1 MLLRSLVKE
10 TLPCSLCVCVFLFQK
25 ERRSSRGSLYVK
37 VTQSHTL
44 VQSRDYSPTPCPCCS
59 PRAHPRVASKMAATS
74 LARQL
79 QQLSVP
85 GQPSIRQVTSKTRP
99 SFLFE
104 GREAGDIDTEAVY
117 GIGCSGLQELG
128 SIDPTVL
135 SFRETLFSEDCKEY
149 DRSSATAEEERRLD
163 DELGRFLL
171 HLSPYFLLKP
181 AHCCLEWLVRAFR
194 VHSCNVDQVV
204 ECVLPY
210 YQTGLF
216 VRMVQLLPIKS
227 HSSPWHWLRPI
238 QKSGKPLS
246 HQTLINHCLSDHA
259 FLVFICEL
267 AVKSV
272 QIHCHRP
279 TGSRASVALFTS
291 TVTCSLEQTSSV
303 TEELVTAL
311 IPHLTRGLKSK
322 NKDLCAACL
331 SIVGLLCGR
340 THLVNRLVESLLGSI
355 AKVG

>member
-1 MLLRSLVKE
+1 
-10 TLPCSLCVCVFLFQK
+10 
-25 ERRSSRGSLYVK
+25 
-37 VTQSHTL
+37 
-44 VQSRDYSPTPCPCCS
+44 
-59 PRAHPRVASKMAATS
+59 MAATS

-99 SFLFE
+99 SFLFD
-104 GREAGDIDTEAVY
+104 GRQAGDIDAESVY
-117 GIGCSGLQELG
+117 DIGCSGLQELG

-135 SFRETLFSEDCKEY
+135 SFRGTLFSEDCKEY
-149 DRSSATAEEERRLD
+149 ERSSATIEEESRLNE
-163 DELGRFLL
+163 ELGRFLL
-171 HLSPYFLLKP
+171 HLSPYFLLRP

-194 VHSCNVDQVV
+194 VQSCNVDQVV
-204 ECVLPY
+204 ECILPY

-216 VRMVQLLPIKS
+216 ARMVQLLPIKR

-246 HQTLINHCLSDHA
+246 SQTLINHCLSDQA

-267 AVKSV
+267 AIKSV
-272 QIHCHRP
+272 QVHRHRP
-279 TGSRASVALFTS
+279 SGSRASVALFTS
-291 TVTCSLEQTSSV
+291 AVAGTLEQTSSV

-311 IPHLTRGLKSK
+311 TPYLTKGLRSK

-331 SIVGLLCGR
+331 SLVGLLCSR
-340 THLVNRLVESLLGSI
+340 AQLATRLVNSLLGSV
-355 AKVG
+355 AKVGWRTRLTGV

>member
-1 MLLRSLVKE
+1 MQ
-10 TLPCSLCVCVFLFQK
+10 T
-25 ERRSSRGSLYVK
+25 
-37 VTQSHTL
+37 
-44 VQSRDYSPTPCPCCS
+44 
-59 PRAHPRVASKMAATS
+59 KMAATS

-104 GREAGDIDTEAVY
+104 GREAGDIDDESIY
-117 GIGCSGLQELG
+117 DMGCSGLQELA
-128 SIDPTVL
+128 SIDPAVL
-135 SFRETLFSEDCKEY
+135 SFRGTLFSEDCKEY
-149 DRSSATAEEERRLD
+149 DRSSATRDEESRLD
-163 DELGRFLL
+163 EELGRFLL

-181 AHCCLEWLVRAFR
+181 THCCLEWLVRAFR

-204 ECVLPY
+204 ECILPY

-216 VRMVQLLPIKS
+216 VRMVQLLPIKR

-246 HQTLINHCLSDHA
+246 NQTLINHCLSDHA

-267 AVKSV
+267 VIKSARL
-272 QIHCHRP
+272 HRHRP
-279 TGSRASVALFTS
+279 SGSHATVALFTS
-291 TVTCSLEQTSSV
+291 AVVGSLEQAGSV
-303 TEELVTAL
+303 TEELVTMVTPYL
-311 IPHLTRGLKSK
+311 SKGLRSK

-331 SIVGLLCGR
+331 SVVGLLCSR
-340 THLVNRLVESLLGSI
+340 AALATRLVESLLGTV
-355 AKVG
+355 AKVGCSAPLSLGWCEHALCLIQGPSNCSHLYCCCEQCVIYNANAYHNE